1 VVCNFVK
8 VAASVAGLAMV
19 LTGCAVPPP
28 QYVTVSYAPP
38 VDTWDGIYRTTYPAV
53 SYRPAAPPVVQ
64 PTPEPT
70 FNPEPVPAPDEQ
82 PIDQSCGWWRLCN
95 LWSGS

>member
-1 VVCNFVK
+1 MIDSFAKIAAPVVALVL
-8 VAASVAGLAMV
+8 AGCM
-19 LTGCAVPPP
+19 VPPP
-28 QYVTVSYAPP
+28 APNVPVSYTPL
-38 VDTWDGIYRTTYPAV
+38 VDTWDGLYRTTYPAV
-53 SYRPAAPPVVQ
+53 SYRPAAPPVVRPQ
-64 PTPEPT
+64 PEPT